1 MENTKE
7 PITVNDNR
15 YNININDKT
24 QGYVLRLKRLYQQN
38 YNDMESFDEISSQI
52 SSTVNNLLSH
62 AISPEVKEE
71 DMDGVIQQVLKI
83 FDKKIKK

>member
-1 MENTKE
+1 MEDDKE

-24 QGYVLRLKRLYQQN
+24 QGYVLRLKRLYEQN

-52 SSTVNNLLSH
+52 SSTVNNLLNHSV
-62 AISPEVKEE
+62 SPEVKEE
-71 DMDGVIQQVLKI
+71 DMDGVIQRVLEI
-83 FDKKIKK
+83 FDKKTKK